1 MALMT
6 GRLRGRPK
14 PSILRLCLQEQEGA
28 RIMSSDPQLSSPPMW
43 TWPSWLKGSMPN
55 PFDVFAAPQSLVQ
68 PILPGWV
75 FGSVTNITEQ
85 NSSAPDTEREI
96 VSAHSY
102 GRQLGHVMD
111 ALAAVVAALPE
122 EKRNAKALEDFAEM
136 RREIDDI
143 KAKAAA
149 RRLDRIAADL
159 ASLKQA
165 NPEDYERVA
174 AKLREALK

>member
-1 MALMT
+1 M
-6 GRLRGRPK
+6 
-14 PSILRLCLQEQEGA
+14 
-28 RIMSSDPQLSSPPMW
+28 
-43 TWPSWLKGSMPN
+43 KGSMPN
-55 PFDVFAAPQSLVQ
+55 PLDILAAPKDLVQ
-68 PILPGWV
+68 PILPGW
-75 FGSVTNITEQ
+75 FSSVTNITEQ

-96 VSAHSY
+96 VAAHSY

-111 ALAAVVAALPE
+111 ALAAVVAALPD
-122 EKRNAKALEDFAEM
+122 EKRHAKALEDFAEM

-149 RRLDRIAADL
+149 RRLDRISADL

-165 NPEDYERVA
+165 DPESYEQVA